1 MRVGVVGPVGL
12 DRFAENVSCAL
23 RRMGHEPILL
33 GPARPRQR
41 GKFASRFTE
50 VARQGVTHLDEWTQQ
65 RLVRKSL
72 KADCEIVICLD
83 MYLMPRAVEGL
94 RRNGARIAFWF
105 PDAVSNLGRQLMLLA
120 PYDAVF
126 FKEPH
131 IVERLQASLDL
142 PVHYLPQACNP
153 LWHRPL
159 VPVGTEPYLVIAGG
173 MYPSRVKLLER
184 LAAKGIP
191 LRLFGGKFPR
201 WLGDTPLTEFH
212 TGRHVFREEKARA
225 FRSAAGVLNTMHP
238 AEVSGVNVRLFEAA
252 GCGAAV
258 LTEFRATIP
267 DLFDVGTEVLTYRD
281 FDELVDQATRLLNN
295 GALRTQLGDAAAR
308 RAHRDHTHDL
318 RVATILEKLS

>member
-41 GKFASRFTE
+41 GKFASQFAE
-50 VARQGVTHLDEWTQQ
+50 VARQGLTHLDEWTQQ

-72 KADCEIVICLD
+72 KADCEIVISLD
-83 MYLMPRAVEGL
+83 MYLMPHAVEGL
-94 RRNGARIAFWF
+94 RRNGARVAFWF

-120 PYDAVF
+120 PYDAIF

-131 IVERLQASLDL
+131 IVERLQASLEL

-191 LRLFGGKFPR
+191 LRLYGGRFPR
-201 WLGDTPLTEFH
+201 WLGETSLAEFH
-212 TGRHVFREEKARA
+212 TGRHVFREDKART
-225 FRSAAGVLNTMHP
+225 FRSAAGVINTMHP
-238 AEVSGVNVRLFEAA
+238 AEVSGVNSRLFEAA

-258 LTEFRATIP
+258 LSEFRPTLP
-267 DLFDVGTEVLTYRD
+267 DLFHPGREVLVFRD
-281 FDELVDQATRLLNN
+281 FDELLGHATRLLND
-295 GALRTQLGDAAAR
+295 GELRTRLGDAAVQ
-308 RAHRDHTHDL
+308 RAHRDHTHDVRL
-318 RVATILEKLS
+318 TTILAEVT